1 MSRISH
7 TAYIHETASCMGDVE
22 VGEYASLWPAASIR
36 GDFSPIRIGKGTSI
50 QDCCVLHSTPTH
62 PVTVG
67 DFVTVGHGAVLHGC
81 TVEDYCMIGMNATV
95 LDGAVIGKGS
105 IIAAGA
111 VVREG
116 TEVPPGSFVAGIP
129 AKTTPGKEGQLDRIK
144 AGVLAY
150 LALAQN
156 YRDGKQTI
164 DPEALAERMGEV
176 SQKIDGI

>member
-1 MSRISH
+1 
-7 TAYIHETASCMGDVE
+7 
-22 VGEYASLWPAASIR
+22 
-36 GDFSPIRIGKGTSI
+36 
-50 QDCCVLHSTPTH
+50 
-62 PVTVG
+62 
-67 DFVTVGHGAVLHGC
+67 
-81 TVEDYCMIGMNATV
+81 
-95 LDGAVIGKGS
+95 
-105 IIAAGA
+105 
-111 VVREG
+111 
-116 TEVPPGSFVAGIP
+116 VPPGSFVAGIP